1 MYLFRYIRFPG
12 DSVVKNLPATAGGTG
27 DVGSVPGSG
36 RFPGGENGYSLLY
49 ACWKNSR
56 DREAW
61 WAIVR
66 GHKDRWGNNRNSDRL
81 YFFLAPKSP

>member
-12 DSVVKNLPATAGGTG
+12 ASVVKNLPASAGGTE

-36 RFPGGENGYSLLY
+36 RFPGGENGDSLLY
-49 ACWKNSR
+49 SCWKNSR

-66 GHKDRWGNNRNSDRL
+66 GHRESDMTEPL
-81 YFFLAPKSP
+81 GKHLKCYTQS